1 MITYSCLLHVC
12 SHHPLQ
18 GRLGSLEQE
27 MSGTQT
33 DFLTVT
39 SHYIISWIDR
49 HATHGSTYPCQLYVQ
64 DYSLSCSLK
73 RF

>member
-1 MITYSCLLHVC
+1 
-12 SHHPLQ
+12 
-18 GRLGSLEQE
+18 
-27 MSGTQT
+27 MSATQT

-73 RF
+73 RFRHKNNCLQASKTRETY